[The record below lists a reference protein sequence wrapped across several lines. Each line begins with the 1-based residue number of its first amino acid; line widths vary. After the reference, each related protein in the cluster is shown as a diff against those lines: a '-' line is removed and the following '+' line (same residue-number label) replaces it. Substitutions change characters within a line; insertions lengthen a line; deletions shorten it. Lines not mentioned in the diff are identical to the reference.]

1 MARPRASELTEREL
15 EVMHV
20 FWNCGE
26 QTVAATREQLATDGR
41 DLAYTTVATLV
52 RILSEKGFLEQ
63 TTDERPFKF
72 RPMRTFD
79 EVSGNLVSDLI
90 SRVFGG
96 SREKLL
102 LRLMEQERL
111 TPKERQALEQILSR
125 ESGSGRG
132 SKHE

>member
-20 FWNCGE
+20 FWNGGE
-26 QTVAATREQLATDGR
+26 QTVTAARDQLATDGR

-72 RPMRTFD
+72 RPLRTFD
-79 EVSGNLVSDLI
+79 EVSGNLVTDLI

-111 TPKERQALEQILSR
+111 TPQQRQALEQILSKK
-125 ESGSGRG
+125 SGSGRG